1 MPTRSIFRDLILLI
15 LMNLCIHVPF
25 VNKAFH
31 LDDVQYLAIARNVFE
46 NPLFPLDLPYVF
58 EGQRVSLWGHTHPP
72 LNSYFLAGALWVANA
87 PPSEVPLHSLYLL
100 FPLAATVS
108 FYFLARRFAVPP
120 ILSTALLVSVPAII
134 VSAQTLMTDVP
145 LLAFWLC
152 ATTLFIYGVDRRD
165 NRLTRLTL
173 LPLTAA
179 VFTSYQGLALLPLLL
194 LYAFLHGQLRARLT
208 VIVSLPVIL
217 LASWQLL
224 GYAYRGSF
232 YATTLFDYLQQLGV
246 LLPSTKVSVAISTLT
261 YLGGTI
267 LLFPFLFVAFGRTSK
282 VLAFAALVVAVL
294 VAAQRLPN
302 YGTLQR
308 ALFASCFAGGLLT
321 TAWVLRFLFGQ
332 AAQRRENADGIFLSL
347 WFLGVISYCILLFF
361 SGSARYLLPA
371 SPPLLILL
379 VKTAQSRWSPTAL
392 GWRGF
397 WMVLLACQLALGLAA
412 AHADY
417 EFANIGRQA
426 ARDFQQ
432 RHLISGEAF
441 FFSGEWGFRYYLSEL
456 GGQIM
461 TADSTAP
468 LGTLV
473 IKSRLSLSKSFDN
486 EFDRSLEVVEKRTY
500 AVSSPLRLL
509 DYGTHAGWW
518 SDGWGVLPFWFS
530 TQPLDEVTVYRVSK
544 HR

>member
-1 MPTRSIFRDLILLI
+1 MPTRSISRDLILLI
-15 LMNLCIHVPF
+15 LMNLCIHAPF

-120 ILSTALLVSVPAII
+120 LLSTALLVSVPAII

-145 LLAFWLC
+145 LLSLWLC
-152 ATTLFIYGVDRRD
+152 AVTLFIYGVDRRD
-165 NRLTRLTL
+165 NRLTTITL
-173 LPLTAA
+173 VPLTAA
-179 VFTSYQGLALLPLLL
+179 VFTAYQGLALLPLLL
-194 LYAFLHGQLRARLT
+194 LYAFLHGQSRARLT
-208 VIVSLPVIL
+208 VVVSLPVIL

-224 GYAYRGSF
+224 GYAYRGSS
-232 YATTLFDYLQQLGV
+232 YATTLFGYLQQLGV
-246 LLPSTKVSVAISTLT
+246 LLPSTKLSVAISTLT

-267 LLFPFLFVAFGRTSK
+267 LLFPFLFVAFGRARK
-282 VLAFAALVVAVL
+282 VLVLATLAVAIL

-302 YGTLQR
+302 YSQVQK
-308 ALFASCFAGGLLT
+308 ALFASCLAGGLLT
-321 TAWVLRFLFGQ
+321 IAWVLLFFLGQ
-332 AAQRRENADGIFLSL
+332 AAQRHKNADGIFLSL

-379 VKTAQSRWSPTAL
+379 VKTVQSHWSCSL
-392 GWRGF
+392 GRRGF
-397 WMVLLACQLALGLAA
+397 WSVLLACQLALGLAA

-432 RHLISGEAF
+432 AHLTSGEAF

-468 LGTLV
+468 PGTLV
-473 IKSRLSLSKSFDN
+473 IKSRLALSKTFDN

-500 AVSSPLRLL
+500 PVVSPLRLL
-509 DYGTHAGWW
+509 DYSTQAGWW

-530 TQPLDEVTVYRVSK
+530 TQPLDEVTVYQVSK